1 MSSHI
6 NTVKVERDLYLSRE
20 EMTDIAKY
28 FLKNVKR
35 CICLN
40 QIEGKKGTFCTRSPV
55 LCQQSLPS
63 LMVNLS
69 DHVSARV
76 NGQNR
81 ITQKRNFDKLEFNVG
96 FFIYFFPQRT
106 KPRGVIDLGYAS
118 VYTVHESL
126 FNQPNCF
133 QIVVKVTNDMEV
145 YYLNAE
151 TQQLSEVMLQFIY
164 QSMYDVES

>member
-1 MSSHI
+1 
-6 NTVKVERDLYLSRE
+6 
-20 EMTDIAKY
+20 
-28 FLKNVKR
+28 
-35 CICLN
+35 
-40 QIEGKKGTFCTRSPV
+40 
-55 LCQQSLPS
+55 
-63 LMVNLS
+63 MVNLS

-164 QSMYDVES
+164 QSMYDVRADMPIYQLLTASTDRRNLDLVIFIKLTEHIHLLCYHML